1 MVSACLTAVAP
12 VLTESA
18 LNQSPVDVT
27 LDLAGRVV
35 RIRVVRTG
43 NGDRIVPTRV
53 LVRTGVTAIRYT
65 VPAPV
70 LPATMDSDVRISVL
84 KGTMVLLVNRNV
96 RVRLD
101 SVATT

>member
-1 MVSACLTAVAP
+1 MVSVFLTAVAP

-18 LNQSPVDVT
+18 VSQSPVDVT
-27 LDLAGRVV
+27 LASADRVV

-43 NGDRIVPTRV
+43 NGDRTVPTPV
-53 LVRTGVTAIRYT
+53 LVRTGVTAIQYT

-84 KGTMVLLVNRNV
+84 KATMVLLVNRNV
-96 RVRLD
+96 RARLD
-101 SVATT
+101 SVAIT